1 MFVSWVLRT
10 VLGPPFCWLGFL
22 LAEGFFFWGA
32 LDKNVCPYI
41 GSETSWITAL
51 NIPAVFHKQLREEQS
66 EVFEN

>member
-1 MFVSWVLRT
+1 MAGAFSAKGL
-10 VLGPPFCWLGFL
+10 
-22 LAEGFFFWGA
+22 FFGGL